1 MRKTRKFLPSNVS
14 STVLQILQKL
24 ELNFQNLQSHH
35 FGLEKENEAINLL
48 CDYSFDK
55 AEEKS

>member
-1 MRKTRKFLPSNVS
+1 MFLI
-14 STVLQILQKL
+14 LQILQKL